1 MASQQLHAIDSSGLH
16 FPAFVTEPLNCVE
29 SESDDVHRF
38 IRLIAFAEG
47 AVKFLAACAHAALS
61 GQDVPLR
68 DGYVQKFRT
77 RFIDKDDLGKYP
89 SLGDWKELLQDAMTG
104 LGNSAP
110 QWLRDV
116 RAFAD
121 QEFRASTEIYN
132 FCAQIDRLKRPNAEV
147 PLFYK
152 GWEFLGKITTLRNHY
167 SHGALTGGFARRINP
182 SLCLALQTFATESM
196 KQPVQVVWTKR
207 YPPRE
212 RQKVEIVDAATHRTR
227 SIDAED
233 LVTEVTFFDVY
244 VGPRDCTA
252 IGKFNRIGGL
262 YLYDYDSRD
271 VYVFNGREKRLIRYL
286 SYRSGSVISVEYAEA
301 DLDARFCVDEVES
314 GGQPAA
320 PDDSPQ
326 MHVDAPKT
334 ASGSKAATQLPA
346 MTDGGSGSEEPSAA
360 EPLTRVDHSERLRQ
374 RFESLAS
381 GPRISTGFPRLLSY
395 WEEDLVRS
403 LSLSQQRE
411 FLDSAWSLLTRLPRA
426 PESHAHFVGSLA
438 QRLGMVDIAVTVFRD
453 MLERDPG
460 NKELMSRLGNALLV
474 QGREQ
479 RESGERELSRESFT
493 EAKTILLSALP
504 EGPLSDFER
513 RLAARTFSCAVSAA
527 SRLGDHQEAIEI
539 ARRGLA
545 ACPGDHQL
553 ESQLQYHLER
563 EPRRRDD

>member
-1 MASQQLHAIDSSGLH
+1 MATQQPHAIDSSALN

-68 DGYVQKFRT
+68 SEYVDKFRT
-77 RFIDKDDLGKYP
+77 RFIDKDDVGKYP

-110 QWLRDV
+110 HWLRDA

-121 QEFRASTEIYN
+121 QEFRASTDVFK

-182 SLCLALQTFATESM
+182 ALCLALETFAKESM
-196 KQPVQVVWTKR
+196 KQPVQIVWTKR

-212 RQKVEIVDAATHRTR
+212 RQKVEIVDTATHRTR

-244 VGPRDCTA
+244 VGPRGCTA
-252 IGKFNRIGGL
+252 IGNFNRIGGL

-286 SYRSGSVISVEYAEA
+286 SYRSGSVIPVEYSEA

-314 GGQPAA
+314 GGQPDATAA
-320 PDDSPQ
+320 PTETQGDVLETS
-326 MHVDAPKT
+326 A
-334 ASGSKAATQLPA
+334 ASEAATSNELP
-346 MTDGGSGSEEPSAA
+346 TEPVLDSEEPP
-360 EPLTRVDHSERLRQ
+360 EPLPRVDHSERLRQ
-374 RFESLAS
+374 QFESLVS
-381 GPRISTGFPRLLSY
+381 TPRISTGFHRLLNY

-411 FLDSAWSLLTRLPRA
+411 FLNFAWSLLSRSPQA

-453 MLERDPG
+453 MLERDPR

-479 RESGERELSRESFT
+479 RQSGDRELSRDSFA
-493 EAKTILLSALP
+493 EAKMLLLRALP
-504 EGPLSDFER
+504 DGPLSEFEQR
-513 RLAARTFSCAVSAA
+513 MAARTFSCAVSAA
-527 SRLGDHQEAIEI
+527 SRLGEYQEAIEI
-539 ARRGLA
+539 ARRGLK

-563 EPRRRDD
+563 EPQRRG